1 MQCPSPGSTVCNVL
15 IINYRIP
22 SLSSAPSDVI
32 RVILD
37 LVIFVR
43 VLLLGTVGIRT
54 RRSSAGVGGSQA
66 PLWPR

>member
-1 MQCPSPGSTVCNVL
+1 MQCSSLGSTVCNIL

-32 RVILD
+32 RMILD

-43 VLLLGTVGIRT
+43 VLPLGTVGTRT
-54 RRSSAGVGGSQA
+54 PRSSAEVGGSQA